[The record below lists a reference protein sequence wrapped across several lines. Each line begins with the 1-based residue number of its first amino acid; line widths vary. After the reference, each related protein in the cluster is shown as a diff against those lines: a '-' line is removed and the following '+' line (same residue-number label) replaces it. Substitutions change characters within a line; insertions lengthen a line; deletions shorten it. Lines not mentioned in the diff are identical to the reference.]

1 MSLEWLAVGTAP
13 VAPAAAP
20 ASAPS
25 RLYGTVKIDWLEE
38 AFREAL
44 ERIDVDPAE
53 LGDPLAVMAM
63 TLLLYDARAQKA
75 AADKTQAETKPEKV
89 LTHEKTQG

>member
-1 MSLEWLAVGTAP
+1 MRLGETAAPTAP
-13 VAPAAAP
+13 APP
-20 ASAPS
+20 AAPS

-44 ERIDVDPAE
+44 DRIDVDPAE

-75 AADKTQAETKPEKV
+75 APEKAQPETKPEKV
-89 LTHEKTQG
+89 LSDEKTPG